1 MIYLTVND
9 LSVPVFDNELK
20 PDRIALYIIVQQILL
35 YSHQLKELDTSILVT
50 LSLGFFRAFLSKFQI
65 GLQNNSDF
73 FSNFYI
79 IFPPARD

>member
-1 MIYLTVND
+1 MIYRSQSLIMNLSQTD
-9 LSVPVFDNELK
+9 LPE
-20 PDRIALYIIVQQILL
+20 RIALYIIVQQILL

-79 IFPPARD
+79 IFPPAV